1 MEIEYK
7 PYLNSSS
14 APTSNLQELSEE
26 EQRDEINKN
35 YLPNLSSY
43 QKISIKLKDQKEKNK
58 IFTLFPDANYIDDS
72 KKGFYIFYN
81 NNLTLLKE
89 LYDFELKKLI
99 KTHNVILYHIKDYL
113 KKLDIKYD
121 EESYYDPFR
130 VASWFISLYYQPIVD
145 KARSLASN
153 LIKITDIENSCGTN
167 IKNYICEIIIND
179 NPDDIFKD
187 IKYDTMSQE
196 NESLYLNAETRFGQL
211 ENIYKDNLSYIT
223 ELEKLLDEYL
233 GIIGENPSTLE
244 KKNFLC
250 FILNRASFY
259 LSNAAEQI
267 KENFEL
273 TLLKK
278 LDKLRRKINNLLL
291 KYRYKFEENKQSILD
306 IQIDRYK
313 TLIDT
318 IDTKSIYLEKTVVK
332 KFIQQLEDA
341 LQNKAN
347 NLKTEKNFETL
358 NLKEIKEIANLR
370 NVNINS
376 NENIKEAMKDKIE
389 ELNDKKESNLNEIAI
404 ISAKIGSDAV
414 TNVFSQLSG
423 VPQIPQIP
431 KKENEKKPAEKDDK
445 SPDNEKEEGMKRI
458 SQLMTENKIIDKSIQ
473 SYKNKIERL
482 NVNQNYDIDFI
493 NILKL
498 YIQLIRKNYLS
509 RNDYSGLI
517 ITEVKKI
524 YLNKNYKDKDY
535 ESIEETNLREYKIK
549 EISK

>member
-1 MEIEYK
+1 M
-7 PYLNSSS
+7 
-14 APTSNLQELSEE
+14 
-26 EQRDEINKN
+26 
-35 YLPNLSSY
+35 
-43 QKISIKLKDQKEKNK
+43 
-58 IFTLFPDANYIDDS
+58 
-72 KKGFYIFYN
+72 
-81 NNLTLLKE
+81 
-89 LYDFELKKLI
+89 
-99 KTHNVILYHIKDYL
+99 
-113 KKLDIKYD
+113 
-121 EESYYDPFR
+121 
-130 VASWFISLYYQPIVD
+130 
-145 KARSLASN
+145 
-153 LIKITDIENSCGTN
+153 
-167 IKNYICEIIIND
+167 
-179 NPDDIFKD
+179 
-187 IKYDTMSQE
+187 
-196 NESLYLNAETRFGQL
+196 
-211 ENIYKDNLSYIT
+211 
-223 ELEKLLDEYL
+223 
-233 GIIGENPSTLE
+233 
-244 KKNFLC
+244 
-250 FILNRASFY
+250 
-259 LSNAAEQI
+259 
-267 KENFEL
+267 
-273 TLLKK
+273 
-278 LDKLRRKINNLLL
+278 
-291 KYRYKFEENKQSILD
+291 
-306 IQIDRYK
+306 
-313 TLIDT
+313 
-318 IDTKSIYLEKTVVK
+318 EKTVVK

-517 ITEVKKI
+517 ITELKKI

-535 ESIEETNLREYKIK
+535 ESIEETNLREYEIN